1 MSDIINKDEIII
13 EEIIDNIDDIS
24 PTRANTYV
32 ENVENRDTILSDT
45 SNSTLVESIPRI
57 ITSNFDD
64 IEKDGDYDYKFT
76 KDSADEQYNGKRKTS
91 IYKPVQKPPLRVTPT
106 SVFHIF
112 RFATSFDYFLM
123 TLGVFFSILSGSLIP
138 FMTYLLG
145 DIFGTFTDK
154 QIGVLT
160 KEAFDERIKSLLLQF
175 SWLGVGALVVVSLMI
190 TCWMWTGE
198 RQSKR
203 MKQIYFKSLLRM
215 EISYFEKDEVTSGG
229 LLTSVNKDTED
240 VQAVIS
246 EHMGYLIQDIVTI
259 LSTFALAFV
268 RNYILTLVI
277 LASMPLMLLALAY
290 TSRRASPLIVQ
301 ERDIFVQ
308 AGNVLENALSAV
320 KTIRAF
326 NGEEKEE
333 KKHHDYLQAANSV
346 SSRLAWT
353 YGLRSGLTQFLIL
366 SLFVQGFWFGAILVA
381 NKKLLPKEVLS
392 VFYAAM
398 LGLGV
403 FKNIIPRI
411 VSIEKGKN
419 AVNAIN
425 ILLEKVAL
433 MELEALRGFKLSKI
447 EGNIEFN
454 QVSFSYPSRP
464 DTWVLRNIDLHIP
477 AHQTTVF
484 VGESGSGKS
493 TITQL
498 IQRLYEPEE
507 GLIMLDGRELR
518 ILNISWL
525 RQQIGVVSQ
534 EPVLFDDTIFA
545 NVAYGRADYW
555 NTTMK
560 EVEDACKLACIH
572 DFIVELPQG
581 YDTPLGDMGKK
592 LSGGQRQRIAIARAL
607 IKDPSILI
615 LDEASSALDM
625 TSDLM
630 VQKALENC
638 RKNRTTIVVTHQLK
652 HIGDSDLVYVMKE
665 GEIVE
670 SGTKSQLLDVKNGHY
685 NKLSVEHSPHP
696 KRRTPE
702 LDSINERLKS
712 HISQQLSITPTLL
725 KRASSLKSASPLKR
739 GFSLKRASTLK
750 IKGTSA
756 MDFFSADLTLTP
768 PPSATFSRKSWYFD
782 DPMDMDVLQ
791 ESATAAFSKRN
802 EINDNSTS
810 INEIISYYED
820 NDDGVIIDV
829 IITNP
834 NGLESKNKEKS
845 KIKFP
850 IIKLIRET
858 MDNKTLYFVGILVSI
873 INGFVMPVFSFVL
886 ANLLNTYSIP
896 DKELLVSEAR
906 RFALYVLLIAIINGI
921 SSHFKYFLLERAS
934 ERWAVR
940 LRHIG
945 FGKIL
950 RQPQSW
956 FDKPENAIGKVT
968 TILTTDTESSKNLVG
983 HFAGNIIFGLISLFG
998 GVIWAFAFG
1007 WQLTLVGFGFV
1018 PVLLITS
1025 ELQGFI
1031 LQKYEKSQ
1039 KLATEDA
1046 ANSFYQ
1052 TISSLRTVFSLA
1064 IESAMENKF
1073 QSSLE
1078 KPFKIGV
1085 KKAFICGF
1093 TSGFLECL
1101 SYFTKVVTFGYGAKL
1116 VSDGVYDL
1124 RTMLVVWTLVIFCT
1138 TSASQM
1144 LATIPYFAKSKQA
1157 IKTIEKIIHLPIT
1170 SNTEGVKPDNVQG
1183 TIVFKDVKF
1192 SYPERPDITVLDG
1205 LNLTIQQGQTVAL
1218 VGKSGNG
1225 KSTVAALLQRIYEPT
1240 HGSIMLDY
1248 ENLKDLQL
1256 HWLRENIGIVSQ
1268 EPVLFDMTIAEN
1280 ISYGKDNATKE
1291 EIETAAKQVNLH
1303 DFILTLPNGYDTKLG
1318 SCGSQLSGGQKQRI
1332 AIARVLLRDPKI
1344 LILDEATSAL
1354 DSTNEA
1360 IVQETLSQV
1369 QKGRTTLVITHRLK
1383 SVKNSDKIVLVES
1396 GKILESGTHKELM
1409 TLRGEYFELVRSGN
1423 L

>member
-1 MSDIINKDEIII
+1 MSDIMNK
-13 EEIIDNIDDIS
+13 EEIIREEIVDDIS
-24 PTRANTYV
+24 PTRTNTYV
-32 ENVENRDTILSDT
+32 EDNRDTIFSDI

-57 ITSNFDD
+57 ITTNVDGK
-64 IEKDGDYDYKFT
+64 EKNVEFT
-76 KDSADEQYNGKRKTS
+76 TEEQYNGKRKTS
-91 IYKPVQKPPLRVTPT
+91 IYKPVQKPPLQVSPT

-112 RFATSFDYFLM
+112 RFATSVDYFLM
-123 TLGVFFSILSGSLIP
+123 TLGMFFSVLSGLLIP
-138 FMTYLLG
+138 LMTHLLG
-145 DIFGTFTDK
+145 KIFGAFTDK
-154 QIGVLT
+154 QIGAITNQVF
-160 KEAFDERIKSLLLQF
+160 KEKIKTLLFQF
-175 SWLGVGALVVVSLMI
+175 SLLGVGSFVLMGSMI

-198 RQSKR
+198 RQSKK

-215 EISYFEKDEVTSGG
+215 EIAYFERDDVTSGG

-246 EHMGYLIQDIVTI
+246 EHMGYLIQDVVTVV
-259 LSTFALAFV
+259 STFVLAFISHA
-268 RNYILTLVI
+268 ILTLVI
-277 LASMPLMLLALAY
+277 LASMPLLLLSLAY

-308 AGNVLENALSAV
+308 AGNVLENALSAI

-333 KKHHDYLQAANSV
+333 KKHQNYLQAANSV
-346 SSRLAWT
+346 SSSLAWT

-366 SLFVQGFWFGAILVA
+366 SLFVQGFWFGATLVA
-381 NKKLLPKEVLS
+381 NKRLAPGEVLS
-392 VFYAAM
+392 VFYSAM

-403 FKNIIPRI
+403 LKNILPRI
-411 VSIEKGKN
+411 VSIERGKN
-419 AVNAIN
+419 AVNSIN

-464 DTWVLRNIDLHIP
+464 DTWVLRNIDLYIP
-477 AHQTTVF
+477 AYQTTVF

-572 DFIVELPQG
+572 DFIMELPQG
-581 YDTPLGDMGKK
+581 YDTGLGDMGKK

-607 IKDPSILI
+607 IKDPAILI

-625 TSDLM
+625 TSDHM

-652 HIGDSDLVYVMKE
+652 HIGDSDLVYVMNE

-670 SGTKSQLLDVKNGHY
+670 SGTKSQLLDIKNGYY
-685 NKLSVEHSPHP
+685 NKLSVDHSPNP

-702 LDSINERLKS
+702 LDSINKRLNS
-712 HISQQLSITPTLL
+712 HESQQICTTPT
-725 KRASSLKSASPLKR
+725 SLKAKR
-739 GFSLKRASTLK
+739 V
-750 IKGTSA
+750 SA
-756 MDFFSADLTLTP
+756 MNFLSADLSLSP
-768 PPSATFSRKSWYFD
+768 PPSATFSRKSWYFE
-782 DPMDMDVLQ
+782 DPMDMDMLQ
-791 ESATAAFSKRN
+791 GSATAAFSKRN

-810 INEIISYYED
+810 INDIISYYED

-829 IITNP
+829 LVTNP
-834 NGLESKNKEKS
+834 DESKSENTEQQKF
-845 KIKFP
+845 KFP

-858 MDNKTLYFVGILVSI
+858 MDNKSFYYIGIIATV
-873 INGFVMPVFSFVL
+873 INGLVMPAFSFVL
-886 ANLLNTYSIP
+886 ANLLNTYSIA
-896 DKELLVSEAR
+896 DKDKLMYESR
-906 RFALYVLLIAIINGI
+906 KFALYVLLIAIINGI
-921 SSHFKYFLLERAS
+921 STHFKYYLLERAS

-940 LRHIG
+940 LRHLG
-945 FGKIL
+945 FGKVL

-956 FDKPENAIGKVT
+956 FDKPENATGKVT
-968 TILTTDTESSKNLVG
+968 TILTTDTESSKNLIG
-983 HFAGNIIFGLISLFG
+983 QFAGNIILGLISLFG
-998 GVIWAFAFG
+998 GIIWAFAVG
-1007 WQLTLVGFGFV
+1007 WQLTLVGFGLV
-1018 PVLLITS
+1018 PLLLIIS

-1039 KLATEDA
+1039 KLATENA

-1064 IESAMENKF
+1064 IEPAMENKF
-1073 QSSLE
+1073 HSSLE
-1078 KPFKIGV
+1078 KPYKIGV

-1093 TSGFLECL
+1093 TSGFLDSL
-1101 SYFTKVVTFGYGAKL
+1101 SYLTKVVTFGYGAKL

-1124 RTMLVVWTLVIFCT
+1124 QTMLVVWTLVIFCT

-1144 LATIPYFAKSKQA
+1144 LATIPYYAKSKQA
-1157 IKTIEKIIHLPIT
+1157 IKTIDKIINLPVT
-1170 SNTEGVKPDNVQG
+1170 SNTEGIKPNHIQG

-1192 SYPERPDITVLDG
+1192 SYPERPDTTVLNG
-1205 LNLTIQQGQTVAL
+1205 LDLTIHQGQTVAL

-1248 ENLKDLQL
+1248 EDLKGLEL
-1256 HWLRENIGIVSQ
+1256 RWLRENVGIVSQ

-1280 ISYGKDNATKE
+1280 ISYGKDDATKE
-1291 EIETAAKQVNLH
+1291 EIETVAKQVNLH
-1303 DFILTLPNGYDTKLG
+1303 EFILNLPNGYDTKLG

-1332 AIARVLLRDPKI
+1332 AIARVLLIDPKI

-1354 DSTNEA
+1354 DTTNEA
-1360 IVQETLSQV
+1360 IVQETLSKV

-1383 SVKNSDKIVLVES
+1383 SVKNSDKIALVEG